1 MTKTSTIET
10 SIAKLRKNEYNIDFE
25 IRFDA
30 LQNQTTEKSF
40 TTDEFECNQV
50 FHDSA
55 TDEYV
60 FTIETF
66 NQQKGVLVHNH
77 KTYKHPISIEM
88 IDKFKLPNKSK
99 L

>member
-1 MTKTSTIET
+1 MNKTSTLESSIE
-10 SIAKLRKNEYNIDFE
+10 KLRKNDYIIDFE

-40 TTDEFECNQV
+40 TTDEFECDRV
-50 FHDSA
+50 FYDSA
-55 TDEYV
+55 SGEYV
-60 FTIETF
+60 FSIETF

-77 KTYKHPISIEM
+77 KTYKFPISIEM
-88 IDKFKLPNKSK
+88 IDKFNLPNKSK